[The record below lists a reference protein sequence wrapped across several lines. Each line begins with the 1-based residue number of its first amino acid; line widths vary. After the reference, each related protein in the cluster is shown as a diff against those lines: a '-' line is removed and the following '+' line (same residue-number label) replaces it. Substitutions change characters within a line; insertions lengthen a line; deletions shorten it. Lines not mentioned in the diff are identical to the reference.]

1 MTRFVRDR
9 RDGEAGAV
17 TVTAC
22 LALIGLLATMVLI
35 AQIGVAVAA
44 RHRVQAAADLG
55 ALAAAGALDGGSAA
69 GCRRAADI
77 ASRMGVRLVACEV
90 AGWDVTVIVEG
101 RISLGPLG
109 PREVRAAARA
119 GPSEGD
125 PQAITSYRAVG

>member
-1 MTRFVRDR
+1 MRPTGRDR

-22 LALIGLLATMVLI
+22 LALIGVLTSMVLI

-69 GCRRAADI
+69 ACARAVEVVD
-77 ASRMGVRLVACEV
+77 RMGARSAGCVVR
-90 AGWDVTVIVEG
+90 GWDVTVTAEG

-109 PREVRAAARA
+109 RREVRAAARA
-119 GPSEGD
+119 GPAEGE
-125 PQAITSYRAVG
+125 G